1 MSAVD
6 WLRERLSDRTL
17 FDHSCQP
24 PERLST
30 RIPPDYL
37 RRCFLPESLPDT
49 LRQTPYTVA
58 YRLALRWL
66 AQCLGCDPTEEAIL
80 HARAE
85 RSFEEYVQLL
95 AEDARLG
102 PACALSSADERVY
115 SPTEWAALVQ
125 RPVAELVAVEPLAE
139 KLLPHCTS
147 WDELRTLLAQA
158 LAEAVGRGAVAL
170 VSDFP
175 RRTSLAI
182 QPIDVATADRSFYEV
197 RAEMDAGLFEQLHH
211 RRLLYALFWVAL
223 EVAAELTIPLQL
235 VLPRHPTR
243 DPHADDPAY
252 LRTVLDEPRYQ
263 HVPIVLV
270 SPLRLHPHATALA
283 RQYPQVLLDPGPS
296 FLAYPGLASATIREL
311 VTSVPT
317 LKLLAST
324 GGHFLPEHQWF
335 VARVWRLALV
345 EALGSLVE
353 DGLLTLAEA
362 EMDAMLILAGNAQRT
377 YRFPR

>member
-30 RIPPDYL
+30 HIPPDYL
-37 RRCFLPESLPDT
+37 RRCFMPESLPDT

-85 RSFEEYVQLL
+85 RSFEEDVQLL

-182 QPIDVATADRSFYEV
+182 QPIDGATADRSFYEV
-197 RAEMDAGLFEQLHH
+197 RAELDAGLFEQLHH
-211 RRLLYALFWVAL
+211 RRLLYALFWIAL

-235 VLPRHPTR
+235 VLPRHPAR
-243 DPHADDPAY
+243 DPHADDPTY

-270 SPLRLHPHATALA
+270 SSLRLHPHAIALA
-283 RQYPQVLLDPGPS
+283 RQYLQVLLDPGPS
-296 FLAYPGLASATIREL
+296 FLAYPGLASSTIREL

-324 GGHFLPEHQWF
+324 GGYFLPEHQRF